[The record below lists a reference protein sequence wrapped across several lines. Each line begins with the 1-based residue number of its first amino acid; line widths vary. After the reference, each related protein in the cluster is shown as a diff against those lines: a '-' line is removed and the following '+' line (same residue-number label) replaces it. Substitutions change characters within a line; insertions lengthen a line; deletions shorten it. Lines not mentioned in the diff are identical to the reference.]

1 MKEDFLQYVWRMG
14 LFDPTNL
21 QTTAG
26 ERVEIIQK
34 GMHNTDAGPDFL
46 QAQIIIGDTRWA
58 GNVEIHL
65 HASEWNKHQHQNDKA
80 YNNVILHVVLDEDEP
95 VNNQNG
101 NRIPCLELKNRIP
114 KGLEN
119 KYLRLMNSEY
129 WIPCQHQFH
138 QVAAITKNSWLD
150 RLLVERIEGRLE
162 QFEERLS
169 SNKNNWEE
177 TFYLFLVRAF
187 GLKVNN
193 EPFERLALSLPLN
206 ILLKHKNNLFQ
217 MEALLFGQA
226 GLLGGDFR
234 DEYPQSLQKEYQFL
248 RKKYQLTPLPVEMW
262 RFMRMRPANFPTIRI
277 AQIATLIYQTEHL
290 FSKILAARNIDEFIN
305 LFQLRLSHYWK
316 NHYIFDK
323 ESPSRKKTLGKQ
335 AIQLLV
341 INTVAPFVFLYGVK
355 QGDDQ
360 YKDKALDLLA
370 SIPPEK
376 NKIINEWGKLGMEPA
391 SAYQTQALLQ
401 LKKAYCDRKR
411 CVECSIGHQVL
422 KQ

>member
-355 QGDDQ
+355 QGDNQ

-376 NKIINEWGKLGMEPA
+376 NKIINEWEKLGMEPI